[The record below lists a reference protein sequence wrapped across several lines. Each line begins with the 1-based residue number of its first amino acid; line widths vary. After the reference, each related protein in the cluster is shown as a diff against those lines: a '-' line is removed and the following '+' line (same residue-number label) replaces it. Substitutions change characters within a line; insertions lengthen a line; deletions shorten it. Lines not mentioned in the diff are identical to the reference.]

1 MSWQRFKEINNILK
15 IYEECSFKTLKQKH
29 NDAKAFLDHPGPM
42 LLQGECGTGKTYF
55 MFVLIRELFE
65 TKKRHISEVLF
76 VRAKNL
82 SDKMEEE
89 FRQYGTTKGVIER
102 AVSAPY
108 LFIDD
113 FGVQGKS
120 DRMERDFYEIC
131 DIRLG
136 NMQPTVFSTN
146 LNDEEIRD
154 TFGARIHS
162 RLKVCEKLLF
172 NGEDRRSYF

>member
-1 MSWQRFKEINNILK
+1 MSWDRFKEINSILK
-15 IYEECSFKTLKQKH
+15 VYSDCSLKTLDQKQ
-29 NDAKAFLDHPGPM
+29 NDAKGFLDHPGPL

-55 MFVLIRELFE
+55 MFTLIREIFE

-76 VRAKNL
+76 MRAKNL

-89 FRQYGTTKGVIER
+89 FKKYGSTHGVIER
-102 AVSAPY
+102 VVEAPY

-113 FGVQGKS
+113 FGVQGKG
-120 DRMERDFYEIC
+120 DRMERDFYEIV
-131 DIRLG
+131 DVRMG

-146 LNDEEIRD
+146 LTDEEIRD